1 MATYALWAPHF
12 ASGKLRPLA
21 VTSPKRMV
29 ELPDV
34 PTLQE
39 LGITGFEAQAY
50 WGMLTPAGVPKDI
63 VNRMHAEMTKVLK
76 IPAVQERLTQMG
88 VVVTATSPT
97 DFDRFIRNEVTKW
110 SKVVKENNIQAG
122 Q

>member
-1 MATYALWAPHF
+1 MA
-12 ASGKLRPLA
+12 
-21 VTSPKRMV
+21 

-39 LGITGFEAQAY
+39 LGIAGFEAQAY
-50 WGMLTPAGVPKDI
+50 WGMLAPAGVPKDI
-63 VNRMHAEMTKVLK
+63 VNRMHTEMTKILK

-88 VVVTATSPT
+88 VVVTATSSS

-110 SKVVKENNIQAG
+110 SKVVKDNNIQAG